1 MIELK
6 GFKFKTNINEMTIAE
21 WQLIS
26 NIVYSED
33 DFIEKYIRIFQV
45 LGASEDIID
54 ELEESDLLA
63 FVDEF
68 SKNTQLSIEKKRG
81 FELDGRTYVAYEG
94 DEYVLKLKDLSYIEK
109 FCKKEKNF
117 FSLMLAIVF
126 KDTDVHNHYEEWEI
140 NRKAELFNN
149 LNAGEYLN
157 YITFITEK
165 LTKKIENLNG

>member
-6 GFKFKTNINEMTIAE
+6 GFNFKTSINEMTIAE

-33 DFIEKYIRIFQV
+33 DFVEKYIKIFQA
-45 LGASEDIID
+45 LGASDDIID
-54 ELEESDLLA
+54 EMEESDLIA

-68 SKNTQLSIEKKRG
+68 SKNTQLSTVKKRG

-109 FCKKEKNF
+109 SCKKEKNF

-126 KDTDVHNHYEEWEI
+126 KDTDVINHYSEWEI
-140 NRKAELFNN
+140 NRKAELFQH

-165 LTKKIENLNG
+165 LAKKLENMNG